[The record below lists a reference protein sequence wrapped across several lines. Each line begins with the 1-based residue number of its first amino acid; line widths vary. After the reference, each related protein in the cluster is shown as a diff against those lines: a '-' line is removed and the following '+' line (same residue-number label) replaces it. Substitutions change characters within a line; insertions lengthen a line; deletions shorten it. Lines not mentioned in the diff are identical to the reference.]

1 MTTKRKGKKPETVKV
16 GNVAVRIYRRQKTV
30 KVKLKD
36 GRTVPKIYTVYAVE
50 DYTNGTRRFH
60 DTTKHAKAVAIA
72 QRLADQLANG
82 QTVAAR
88 MSNTQ
93 AASFGRAVELLKPTG
108 VALEVCAG
116 IFAEMFAIM
125 GGAHHVE
132 AARLW
137 KQTRAAVTTHKTV
150 AEVVT
155 ELVQHKKARQ
165 KSARYVGDLS
175 ARLNRF
181 AKDFGGDISN
191 LTTSDLTHWLDGLK
205 VAPRTAKNFQR
216 VIATLF
222 AFAQARGYIA
232 KGTNP
237 AEDMERIN
245 SNGGDI
251 EIYTPKELADLLKH
265 APKDYLPYVALGAFA
280 GLRSAEIERL
290 EWKDIDLPGGY
301 IHVAA
306 DKAKTAQR
314 RLVPVLPNLARWL
327 KPYAKRRG
335 KVWTGNIYDL
345 QEARA
350 ETTKAAAVAWK
361 SNGLRHSFVSYRLA
375 DIQNAAQVALEAGNS
390 PTMVFKHY
398 RELVKPAA
406 AKAYFAISPKTPAN
420 VLTMP
425 EQKEAAQ

>member
-1 MTTKRKGKKPETVKV
+1 MTTKRRGKKPETVKV

-30 KVKLKD
+30 KVKLKN
-36 GRTVPKIYTVYAVE
+36 GKTVRKIYTVFAVE

-60 DTTKHAKAVAIA
+60 DTTKHAKAVATA
-72 QRLADQLANG
+72 QRIADQLATG
-82 QTVAAR
+82 QTTAAS
-88 MSNTQ
+88 MTNTQ
-93 AASFGRAVELLKPTG
+93 AASYGRAVELLRPTG
-108 VALEVCAG
+108 VALEVAAG
-116 IFAEMFAIM
+116 IFAEAFAIM
-125 GGAHHVE
+125 GSAHHVE
-132 AARLW
+132 AARHW
-137 KQTRAAVTTHKTV
+137 KQTRAAVVTHKTV

-175 ARLNRF
+175 ARLTRF
-181 AKDFGGDISN
+181 AKDFGGDIEN
-191 LTTSDLTHWLDGLK
+191 LTTSDLTRWLDGLK

-222 AFAQARGYIA
+222 AFAQARGYVA

-245 SNGGDI
+245 SNGGAID
-251 EIYTPKELADLLKH
+251 IYTPKELAALLKH

-290 EWKDIDLPGGY
+290 DWKAIDVAGGY

-314 RLVPVLPNLARWL
+314 RLVPIVPNLAQWL
-327 KPYAKRRG
+327 APYTKRRG
-335 KVWTGNIYDL
+335 KVWKGNVYEL

-350 ETTKAAAVAWK
+350 ATVKAAGVPWK
-361 SNGLRHSFVSYRLA
+361 PNALRHSFCSYRLA

-390 PTMVFKHY
+390 PTMVFRHY

-406 AKAYFAISPKTPAN
+406 AKTYFAIAPDQPAN
-420 VLTMP
+420 VLTLAN
-425 EQKEAAQ
+425 EAAQ

>member
-1 MTTKRKGKKPETVKV
+1 MTTKRKGRKPETVKV
-16 GNVAVRIYRRQKTV
+16 GNVVVRIYRRQKTV
-30 KVKLKD
+30 KVKLKN
-36 GRTVPKIYTVYAVE
+36 GTILPKAYTVFSVE
-50 DYTNGTRRFH
+50 DYSAGVRRFH
-60 DTTKHAKAVAIA
+60 DTTKHAKAVATATRI
-72 QRLADQLANG
+72 ADQLANG
-82 QTVAAR
+82 QTVAAS

-93 AASFGRAVELLKPTG
+93 AASYGRAVELLKPTG

-125 GGAHHVE
+125 GGTHHAE

-137 KQTRAAVTTHKTV
+137 KQTRAAVVTHKTV

-155 ELVQHKKARQ
+155 ELVEHKKNRQ
-165 KSARYVGDLS
+165 KSARYIGDLS

-181 AKDFGGDISN
+181 AKDFGGDIGN

-216 VIATLF
+216 VISTLF
-222 AFAQARGYIA
+222 LFAAARGYIA

-237 AEDMERIN
+237 AEDMERIT

-251 EIYTPKELADLLKH
+251 QIYSPKELAALLKH
-265 APKDYLPYVALGAFA
+265 APKDYLPYVALGGFA

-290 EWKDIDLPGGY
+290 DWKEIDVAGGF

-314 RLVPVLPNLARWL
+314 RLVPILPNLAQWL

-350 ETTKAAAVAWK
+350 ATVKAAGVPWK
-361 SNGLRHSFVSYRLA
+361 PNALRHSFVSYRLA
-375 DIQNAAQVALEAGNS
+375 DIQSAAQVALEAGNS
-390 PTMVFKHY
+390 PAMVFSNY
-398 RELVKPAA
+398 RELVKPQA
-406 AKAYFAISPKTPAN
+406 AKTYFAITPKRPRN
-420 VLTMP
+420 VVTMP
-425 EQKEAAQ
+425 EAKAVAL

>member
-1 MTTKRKGKKPETVKV
+1 MTTKRRGKKPETVKV

-30 KVKLKD
+30 KVKLKN
-36 GRTVPKIYTVYAVE
+36 GKTVRKIYTVFAVE

-60 DTTKHAKAVAIA
+60 DTTKHAKAVATA
-72 QRLADQLANG
+72 QRIADQLATG
-82 QTVAAR
+82 QTTAAS
-88 MSNTQ
+88 MTNTQ
-93 AASFGRAVELLKPTG
+93 AASYGRAVELLRPTG
-108 VALEVCAG
+108 VALEVAAG
-116 IFAEMFAIM
+116 IFAEAFAIM

-132 AARLW
+132 AARVW
-137 KQTRAAVTTHKTV
+137 RQTRAAVVTHKTV
-150 AEVVT
+150 AEVVA

-181 AKDFGGDISN
+181 AKDFAGDIGN
-191 LTTSDLTHWLDGLK
+191 LTTGDLTRWLDGLK

-222 AFAQARGYIA
+222 AFAQARGYVA

-245 SNGGDI
+245 SNGGAID
-251 EIYTPKELADLLKH
+251 IYTPKELAALLKH

-290 EWKDIDLPGGY
+290 DWKAIDVAGGY

-314 RLVPVLPNLARWL
+314 RLVPIVPNLAQWL
-327 KPYAKRRG
+327 APYTKRRG
-335 KVWTGNIYDL
+335 KVWKGNVYEL

-350 ETTKAAAVAWK
+350 ATVKAAGVPWK
-361 SNGLRHSFVSYRLA
+361 PNALRHSFCSYRLA

-390 PTMVFKHY
+390 PTMVFRHY

-406 AKAYFAISPKTPAN
+406 AKTYFAIAPDQPAN
-420 VLTMP
+420 VLTLAN
-425 EQKEAAQ
+425 EAAQ

>member
-16 GNVAVRIYRRQKTV
+16 GNAVVWIYRRKKTV
-30 KVKLKD
+30 KVKLKS
-36 GRTVPKIYTVYAVE
+36 GKTVRKKYTVFAVE

-60 DTTKHAKAVAIA
+60 DTTKHAKAVATA
-72 QRLADQLANG
+72 QRIADQLSTG
-82 QTVAAR
+82 QTTAAS
-88 MSNTQ
+88 MTSTQ
-93 AASFGRAVELLKPTG
+93 AASYGRAVELLRPTG
-108 VALEVCAG
+108 VALEVAAG
-116 IFAEMFAIM
+116 IFAEAFAIM
-125 GGAHHVE
+125 GSAHHVE
-132 AARLW
+132 AARHW
-137 KQTRAAVTTHKTV
+137 KQTRAAVVTHKTV

-175 ARLNRF
+175 ARLTRF
-181 AKDFGGDISN
+181 AKDFGGDIEN
-191 LTTSDLTHWLDGLK
+191 LTTSDLTRWLDGLK

-222 AFAQARGYIA
+222 AFAQARGYVA

-245 SNGGDI
+245 SNGGAID
-251 EIYTPKELADLLKH
+251 IYTPKELAALLKH

-290 EWKDIDLPGGY
+290 DWKAIDVAGGY

-314 RLVPVLPNLARWL
+314 RLVPIVPNLAQWL
-327 KPYAKRRG
+327 APYTKRRG
-335 KVWTGNIYDL
+335 KVWKGNVYEL

-350 ETTKAAAVAWK
+350 ATVKAAGVPWK
-361 SNGLRHSFVSYRLA
+361 PNALRHSFCSYRLA

-390 PTMVFKHY
+390 PTMVFRHY

-406 AKAYFAISPKTPAN
+406 AKTYFAIAPDQPAN
-420 VLTMP
+420 VLTLAN
-425 EQKEAAQ
+425 EAAQ

>member
-16 GNVAVRIYRRQKTV
+16 GNAVVRIYRRKKTV
-30 KVKLKD
+30 KVKLKS
-36 GRTVPKIYTVYAVE
+36 GKTVRKKYTVFAVE

-60 DTTKHAKAVAIA
+60 DTTKHAKAVATA
-72 QRLADQLANG
+72 QRIADQLSTG
-82 QTVAAR
+82 QTTAAS
-88 MSNTQ
+88 MTNTQ
-93 AASFGRAVELLKPTG
+93 AASYGRAVELLRPTG
-108 VALEVCAG
+108 VALEVAAG
-116 IFAEMFAIM
+116 IFAEAFAIM
-125 GGAHHVE
+125 GSAHHVE
-132 AARLW
+132 AARHW
-137 KQTRAAVTTHKTV
+137 KQTRAAVVTHKTV

-175 ARLNRF
+175 ARLTRF
-181 AKDFGGDISN
+181 AKDFGGDIEN
-191 LTTSDLTHWLDGLK
+191 LTTSDLTRWLDGLK

-245 SNGGDI
+245 STGGAID
-251 EIYTPKELADLLKH
+251 IYTPKELADLLKH
-265 APKDYLPYVALGAFA
+265 ASKDYLPYIALGAFA

-290 EWKDIDLPGGY
+290 DWKAVDLGGGY

-314 RLVPVLPNLARWL
+314 RLVPILPNLAQWL
-327 KPYAKRRG
+327 APYTKRRG
-335 KVWTGNIYDL
+335 KVWKGNVYDL

-350 ETTKAAAVAWK
+350 ATVEKAGVAWK
-361 SNGLRHSFVSYRLA
+361 PNALRHSFCSYRLA

-390 PTMVFKHY
+390 PQMVFRHY

-406 AKAYFAISPKTPAN
+406 AKTYFAIAPNRPAN
-420 VLTMP
+420 VVSMN
-425 EQKEAAQ
+425 QQEAAQ

>member
-16 GNVAVRIYRRQKTV
+16 GNAVVWIYRRKKTV
-30 KVKLKD
+30 KVKLKS
-36 GRTVPKIYTVYAVE
+36 GKTVRKKYTVFAVE

-60 DTTKHAKAVAIA
+60 DTTKHAKAVATA
-72 QRLADQLANG
+72 QRIADQLSTG
-82 QTVAAR
+82 QTTAAS
-88 MSNTQ
+88 MTNTQ
-93 AASFGRAVELLKPTG
+93 AASYGRAVELLRPTG
-108 VALEVCAG
+108 VALEVAAG
-116 IFAEMFAIM
+116 IFAEAFAIM
-125 GGAHHVE
+125 GSAHHVE
-132 AARLW
+132 AARHW
-137 KQTRAAVTTHKTV
+137 KQTRAAVVTHKTV

-175 ARLNRF
+175 ARLTRF
-181 AKDFGGDISN
+181 AKDFGGDIEN
-191 LTTSDLTHWLDGLK
+191 LTTSDLTRWLDGLK

-222 AFAQARGYIA
+222 AFAQARGYVA

-245 SNGGDI
+245 SNGGAID
-251 EIYTPKELADLLKH
+251 IYTPKELAALLKH

-290 EWKDIDLPGGY
+290 DWKAIDVAGGY

-314 RLVPVLPNLARWL
+314 RLVPIVPNLAQWL
-327 KPYAKRRG
+327 APYTKRRG
-335 KVWTGNIYDL
+335 KVWKGNVYEL

-350 ETTKAAAVAWK
+350 ATVKAAGVPWK
-361 SNGLRHSFVSYRLA
+361 PNALRHSFCSYRLA

-390 PTMVFKHY
+390 PTMVFRHY

-406 AKAYFAISPKTPAN
+406 AKTYFAIAPDQPAN
-420 VLTMP
+420 VLTLAN
-425 EQKEAAQ
+425 EAAQ